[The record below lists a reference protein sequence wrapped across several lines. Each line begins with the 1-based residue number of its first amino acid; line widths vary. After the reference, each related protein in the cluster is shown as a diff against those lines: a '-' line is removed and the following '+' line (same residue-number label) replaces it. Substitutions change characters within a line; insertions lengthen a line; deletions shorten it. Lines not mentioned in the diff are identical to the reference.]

1 MDVFVDNEREAIDRG
16 YSGRF
21 SSNMGFKYDFEEE
34 QAEDFASHP
43 DSLNSSLL
51 RFKREEP
58 V

>member
-1 MDVFVDNEREAIDRG
+1 
-16 YSGRF
+16 
-21 SSNMGFKYDFEEE
+21 MGFKYDFEDE